1 MSITRHQA
9 VGAYRPWEPPAFDA
23 AAEPAPSSADS
34 SSVTPEGPAAAP
46 PPPLEAL
53 PAVHLP
59 TVAEVEQIH
68 DQAHQEGYAAG
79 YEEGTARGR
88 LEALRLATLV
98 ENLEGALAQVDAE
111 VAEELL
117 ALSIEIAR
125 LMVRRELAHKPEGI
139 VDVVREALAQLPQSH
154 ALIHL
159 HPEDTSLV
167 REYLGEQLSH
177 SGNRIV
183 EDERV
188 TPGGCRIEA
197 SGSQIDATLQTR
209 WRRILQN
216 LGCGEANWDVGPEE

>member
-23 AAEPAPSSADS
+23 AAEAADPS
-34 SSVTPEGPAAAP
+34 AAAP
-46 PPPLEAL
+46 APDA
-53 PAVHLP
+53 PAVTPPAQAEAPPAIHLP
-59 TVAEVEQIH
+59 TVAELEYIH

-88 LEALRLATLV
+88 LEALRLSTLA
-98 ENLEGALAQVDAE
+98 ENLEQGLAQLDTA

-139 VDVVREALAQLPQSH
+139 VDIVREALAQLPHGH

-159 HPEDTSLV
+159 HPDDASLV
-167 REYLGEQLSH
+167 REYLGEQLAH
-177 SGNRIV
+177 GGNRIV
-183 EDERV
+183 DDDQV
-188 TPGGCRIEA
+188 SSGGCRIEA

-216 LGCGEANWDVGPEE
+216 LGCGEAEADWDAGPEG